1 MRKTTTLAAA
11 AALAL
16 PLVLAACGN
25 GDDGATDDASG
36 AATDGATATGEAPA
50 GESRTLRLAHSYTDA
65 QPQAECGAQVMADEL
80 AAKDVGLTI
89 DIFGSSQLGGDADRI
104 SAVMAGDIDIDI
116 QGASALGAVYDPIG
130 ILDGAYVF
138 EDGQQ
143 LSDFVAGD
151 DSQGMREAFK
161 EASDVTILG
170 AWSAGARQ
178 FTANSPIR
186 TPEDLDGLRMR
197 FPNSPQFLMNAEA
210 LGARATEV
218 AYEEL
223 YLALQQGTVDGQENP
238 IVNIAALNLEEVQ
251 DYVSMSGHQLNSN
264 LVIVGPVWD
273 ELSEEQQTALQ
284 EAVDEAVSQVP
295 GCVDEVEE
303 TSLEEWRSGDSMEVV
318 EDVDVEAFRTRAVE
332 YFEQNLEGEKLELYQ
347 SIQQSIGG

>member
-16 PLVLAACGN
+16 PLLLAACGDGDSDTADGSN
-25 GDDGATDDASG
+25 GT
-36 AATDGATATGEAPA
+36 ATDGATATEDTPAAEA
-50 GESRTLRLAHSYTDA
+50 RTLRLAHSYTDA
-65 QPQAECGAQVMADEL
+65 QPQARCGAQVMADEL

-89 DIFGSSQLGGDADRI
+89 DIFGGSQLGGDADRI

-130 ILDGAYVF
+130 IIDGAYVF

-151 DSQGMREAFK
+151 DSQGMRAAFK

-178 FTANSPIR
+178 FTANAPIR

-197 FPNSPQFLMNAEA
+197 FPNSPQFLMNAQA

-251 DYVSMSGHQLNSN
+251 DYISLSGHQLNSN
-264 LVIVGPVWD
+264 LIIVGPVWD

-295 GCVDEVEE
+295 ACVDEVEE
-303 TSLEEWRSGDSMEVV
+303 ESLEKWRSGDAMEVV
-318 EDVDVEAFRTRAVE
+318 EDVDVNAFRTRAVE
-332 YFEQNLEGEKLELYQ
+332 FFEENLEGEKLELYQ
-347 SIQQSIGG
+347 TIQQSIGG